1 MANTAAIAATWVDTL
16 SHRSELPFARLLA
29 QHFARAAITRL
40 CDCGCNSFD
49 CHVEGSGLAPLLASV
64 GSVSS
69 FEVAFESG
77 FGEPIDVTVR
87 ADERGLLAGVDIHLG
102 LSNHVA
108 MPTNV
113 RLGKLLFTT
122 PSL

>member
-1 MANTAAIAATWVDTL
+1 MTNTAAIAATWVDTL

-29 QHFARAAITRL
+29 EHFARASITRL

-49 CHVEGSGLAPLLASV
+49 CHVADDGLAPLLASV

-69 FEVAFESG
+69 FEVAFESDY
-77 FGEPIDVTVR
+77 GEPVDIMVR
-87 ADERGLLAGVDIHLG
+87 TDDRGLLSGVDIHLG
-102 LSNHVA
+102 LSNHDA
-108 MPTNV
+108 MPINV

>member
-16 SHRSELPFARLLA
+16 SLRGELPFAQLLSE
-29 QHFARAAITRL
+29 HFSHASITRL

-49 CHVEGSGLAPLLASV
+49 CHVKGTGLAPLLGSV

-69 FEVAFESG
+69 IEVAFESNC
-77 FGEPIDVTVR
+77 GEPIDVTVR
-87 ADERGLLAGVDIHLG
+87 TDDRGLLSGMDVHLG
-102 LSNHVA
+102 LSNHGA
-108 MPTNV
+108 MPAGV